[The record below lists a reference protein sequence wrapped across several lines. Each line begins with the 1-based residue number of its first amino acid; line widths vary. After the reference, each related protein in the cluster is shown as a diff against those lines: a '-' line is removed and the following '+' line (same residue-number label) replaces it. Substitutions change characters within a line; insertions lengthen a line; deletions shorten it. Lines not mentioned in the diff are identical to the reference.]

1 MLLAKGVQYPTMI
14 FDDKSP
20 FRRLPAGL
28 PREQILFLDGIRYSV
43 EITALAYGRLWA
55 NTAAM
60 TKAMADQIGVQDP
73 NSYTAALSDAW
84 TMIDSTYRLRELIW
98 DMPGLAKK
106 QRSVELRKFRG
117 STTSIEDLRH
127 KVQHLKGEIRALAGT
142 DQPVWGILSW
152 VSLFEEQPDIVRHCR
167 LAAGTLSPYFGPPTK
182 LEKMLLTPPVDRLE
196 LTAHQISVSLTDTY
210 KAVER
215 VARALE
221 EALQEAFKTLPKET
235 QPAGGDILACLELKL
250 GTNG

>member
-1 MLLAKGVQYPTMI
+1 MLL
-14 FDDKSP
+14 DDKSP

-60 TKAMADQIGVQDP
+60 SKAMADQVGVQDL

-84 TMIDSTYRLRELIW
+84 TIIDSTHRLRELIW
-98 DMPGLAKK
+98 DMPRLAKK

-117 STTSIEDLRH
+117 STASIEPLRH

-142 DQPVWGILSW
+142 GQPVWGILSW
-152 VSLFEEQPDIVRHCR
+152 VSLFEDQPDIVRICR

-182 LEKMLLTPPVDRLE
+182 LEAIWLTPPVDRLE
-196 LTAHQISVSLTDTY
+196 LTAHGISVSLTDTY
-210 KAVER
+210 KAVEQ

-221 EALQEAFKTLPKET
+221 EALQEAFKTLPREA
-235 QPAGGDILACLELKL
+235 QPAGGGILACLELKL
-250 GTNG
+250 GAEAEPRPNG

>member
-1 MLLAKGVQYPTMI
+1 MI
-14 FDDKSP
+14 LNDKSP
-20 FRRLPAGL
+20 FRQLPAGL
-28 PREQILFLDGIRYSV
+28 PREQILFLDGIRYSI

-60 TKAMADQIGVQDP
+60 SKAMADQVGVQDLH
-73 NSYTAALSDAW
+73 SYTAALSDAW
-84 TMIDSTYRLRELIW
+84 TMIDSTHRLRELIW

-117 STTSIEDLRH
+117 STASIETLRH

-152 VSLFEEQPDIVRHCR
+152 VSLFEEQPDIVRICR

-182 LEKMLLTPPVDRLE
+182 LEKMWLTPPVDRLE
-196 LTAHQISVSLTDTY
+196 LTAHGISVSLTGTY
-210 KAVER
+210 QAVER

-221 EALQEAFKTLPKET
+221 EALQEAFKTLPKEAP
-235 QPAGGDILACLELKL
+235 PAGGGILACLELKL
-250 GTNG
+250 GAEAEPRPNV